1 MLDTLNTF
9 FFQKEF
15 SERQSDRQGIDN
27 YIKTGCLWGIP
38 VDRQRSYVT
47 LNILYILKMNGYT

>member
-27 YIKTGCLWGIP
+27 YIKTGCL
-38 VDRQRSYVT
+38 
-47 LNILYILKMNGYT
+47 